1 MRHAALRAQK
11 LHIIWQE
18 VIIKTENTSWS
29 PPCQKETITI
39 FRCVTFKKVIKK
51 KAALARASA
60 LPVQAT
66 SLAKWVPSQ
75 ELLPP
80 EESAWWS

>member
-11 LHIIWQE
+11 QHIIWQE
-18 VIIKTENTSWS
+18 VIMKTENTSWS
-29 PPCQKETITI
+29 LPCQKKTITI

-51 KAALARASA
+51 KAVLARASG
-60 LPVQAT
+60 LPVMAI
-66 SLAKWVPSQ
+66 SSARRVPAQ
-75 ELLPP
+75 ELLPQ

>member
-11 LHIIWQE
+11 QHIIWQE
-18 VIIKTENTSWS
+18 VIMKPENTSWP
-29 PPCQKETITI
+29 PPCQKKTITI

-51 KAALARASA
+51 KATLAKASG
-60 LPVQAT
+60 LPVRAT
-66 SLAKWVPSQ
+66 SSAKRAPLQ

-80 EESAWWS
+80 EESTWWS